1 MQMKEVTMVWDL
13 VQIQELMLVKWMIT
27 LNSNKTIKL
36 DLRYTPINVVNFQKY
51 MKKNLTIS

>member
-27 LNSNKTIKL
+27 LNSSKTIKL
-36 DLRYTPINVVNFQKY
+36 DLRYMLISVVNFQKY
-51 MKKNLTIS
+51 MKRNLTIS